1 MDLTS
6 ISLETIT
13 QSEQTNY
20 RVMEIGK
27 IKDNFNQKNTTSTIF
42 NKLIK
47 KYLTCL
53 DYTDKILTVFLTV
66 ISGTNISANVK
77 GKKTITWFNHF
88 CVFFSILSKFWNC

>member
-27 IKDNFNQKNTTSTIF
+27 IKDNFNQKKIQHQQ
-42 NKLIK
+42 
-47 KYLTCL
+47 YLT
-53 DYTDKILTVFLTV
+53 
-66 ISGTNISANVK
+66 S
-77 GKKTITWFNHF
+77 
-88 CVFFSILSKFWNC
+88 